1 MKQKS
6 SNKSARMAEGS
17 KVPDSRI
24 LLLSEASLEEKD
36 KHLMISLMCGI
47 QSMAR
52 DDPICK
58 PETDHGHGE
67 QTCGCPGGGGRG
79 EGVGRM
85 GRLGLV
91 DANIPLR
98 IVSSGVLLYS
108 PGNYVQSLGHREEEM
123 EERRRERMYI
133 HE

>member
-1 MKQKS
+1 
-6 SNKSARMAEGS
+6 
-17 KVPDSRI
+17 
-24 LLLSEASLEEKD
+24 
-36 KHLMISLMCGI
+36 
-47 QSMAR
+47 MAR

-108 PGNYVQSLGHREEEM
+108 PGSYVQSLGHREEEM

>member
-1 MKQKS
+1 
-6 SNKSARMAEGS
+6 MA
-17 KVPDSRI
+17 
-24 LLLSEASLEEKD
+24 KD
-36 KHLMISLMCGI
+36 L
-47 QSMAR
+47 
-52 DDPICK
+52 ICK
-58 PETDHGHGE
+58 PERDHGHGE

-108 PGNYVQSLGHREEEM
+108 PGNYVQSLGVEHDGRE
-123 EERRRERMYI
+123 
-133 HE
+133 